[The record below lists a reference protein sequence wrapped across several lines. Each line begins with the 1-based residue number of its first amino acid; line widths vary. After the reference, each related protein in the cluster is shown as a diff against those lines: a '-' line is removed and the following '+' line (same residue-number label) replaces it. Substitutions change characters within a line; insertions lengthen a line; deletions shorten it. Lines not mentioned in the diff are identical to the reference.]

1 MPETFLMK
9 LGAPAMVAGG
19 VANVVFWLLA
29 ATIGSFVGASAALN
43 PLWSVSQAL
52 HVAAAA
58 MGALGLVTIYAVF
71 QARLGILGLISFVIA
86 FLGALCYFAD
96 GVIALAI
103 FPALANAAP
112 SLLATDGAINA
123 PPVMFAFIAF
133 SAISMT
139 GYVAMCWALH
149 RARLFPAPALGL
161 LAAGAILS
169 DLPPGPVPTLVIQI
183 GGVLF
188 GLGGVWLGL
197 ALAPKALEPARA
209 GRPVSTP
216 HSAA

>member
-1 MPETFLMK
+1 MSDAILMK
-9 LGAPAMVAGG
+9 MGPPAMVIGG
-19 VANVVFWLLA
+19 VANVGFWLLA
-29 ATIGSFVGASAALN
+29 ATIGSFVGAPAALK
-43 PLWSVSQAL
+43 PLWGLSQAL

-58 MGALGLVTIYAVF
+58 LGAFGLVTIYAAF

-103 FPALANAAP
+103 FPALAKAAP
-112 SLLATDGAINA
+112 SLLAAGGAMSA

-149 RARLFPAPALGL
+149 RARLFPAPALAL

-169 DLPPGPVPTLVIQI
+169 NLPPGPVPTLLIQI

-197 ALAPKALEPARA
+197 ALAPKAPKPARA
-209 GRPVSTP
+209 RRPVSTP

>member
-1 MPETFLMK
+1 MPETFLTK

-43 PLWSVSQAL
+43 PLWNVSQAL

-58 MGALGLVTIYAVF
+58 MGALGLVTIYAAY
-71 QARLGILGLISFVIA
+71 QARLGVLGLISFVIA

-103 FPALANAAP
+103 FPAVAKAAP
-112 SLLATDGAINA
+112 PLLATDGAFNA

-133 SAISMT
+133 SAISMI
-139 GYVAMCWALH
+139 GYVAMSWALH
-149 RARLFPAPALGL
+149 RARLLPAPALAL
-161 LAAGAILS
+161 LTTGAILS
-169 DLPPGPVPTLVIQI
+169 NLPPGPVPAQVIQI
-183 GGVLF
+183 GSILF
-188 GLGGVWLGL
+188 GLGGVWIGF
-197 ALAPKALEPARA
+197 ALAPSRL
-209 GRPVSTP
+209 
-216 HSAA
+216 SAERLNPNVESLLGG